1 MIESARQLFVN
12 RFRRSLHVPI
22 PPDHP
27 HNEATSGNPVQP
39 KAENGNAGIEII
51 DAESLQWESARIAN
65 NDRDTREYVVSLTL
79 QDDPTK
85 SVLGVIQT
93 DVWGYRLNVPITDYT
108 PKEELAYDAYVS
120 ATFFGKV
127 DEEDFAAYAT
137 DDSQRGPL
145 LALVNRESAGVGNEE
160 AKDWFYTTF
169 DLEHEMTYNDALRLS
184 SFSVTYDNQDST
196 DITFSSL
203 GRKAGYPI
211 DEESDEESA
220 RKARL
225 FAQELNGTFS
235 HLSVAPVGVDMYLQ
249 SVKDTLR
256 FAPEDWEV

>member
-1 MIESARQLFVN
+1 MFVN

-137 DDSQRGPL
+137 DDSQRGTL

-160 AKDWFYTTF
+160 AKR
-169 DLEHEMTYNDALRLS
+169 LVLYN
-184 SFSVTYDNQDST
+184 
-196 DITFSSL
+196 I
-203 GRKAGYPI
+203 
-211 DEESDEESA
+211 
-220 RKARL
+220 
-225 FAQELNGTFS
+225 
-235 HLSVAPVGVDMYLQ
+235 
-249 SVKDTLR
+249 
-256 FAPEDWEV
+256 